1 MKREEHSKGEQKIIN
16 MIEDTCLKVDRDWY
30 ISLTD
35 QQKHDAIMELANGM
49 LKGIEAMER
58 A

>member
-1 MKREEHSKGEQKIIN
+1 MKREELSKGEQKIIS

-30 ISLTD
+30 ISLSD
-35 QQKHDAIMELANGM
+35 QQKHDAIMALACGM
-49 LKGIEAMER
+49 LKGIEAMET